1 MKLLTSLFGIHD
13 IQGLNQD
20 NRVQYAL
27 AEILLTQVSGK
38 MSCGNGMIKLTIT
51 SIRKASLSYLFSHRQ
66 RRTWHEQE
74 TSSWLIFKGL
84 SSFSHA
90 RFTLS
95 LFYIVPIKGITCE
108 AAFELEM
115 LEI

>member
-51 SIRKASLSYLFSHRQ
+51 SFRKVPLSYLFASPATQ
-66 RRTWHEQE
+66 DM
-74 TSSWLIFKGL
+74 
-84 SSFSHA
+84 A
-90 RFTLS
+90 
-95 LFYIVPIKGITCE
+95 
-108 AAFELEM
+108 
-115 LEI
+115 